1 MVAWIPAARTAM
13 KVAPFALEIARQLD
27 RQLRPH
33 VLAYQF
39 ARSVDGWVGKWT
51 SPEGGHWLVFN
62 HPSGEMLRAFPPLKR
77 SEAELV
83 EREFDRGTLEHHSD
97 LPEAKV
103 RDAAMAIRSGPG
115 RTRRRLTGGEG
126 EDEVID
132 VEVIDVDRDDPPGR

>member
-51 SPEGGHWLVFN
+51 SSEGGHWLVFN
-62 HPSGEMLRAFPPLKR
+62 SPSGELIRAFPPLKG

-83 EREFDRGTLEHHSD
+83 DREFDRKTLEHHSE
-97 LPEAKV
+97 LPEARV
-103 RDAAMAIRSGPG
+103 RDAAIAIKSGPG
-115 RTRRRLTGGEG
+115 RSRKRLTGKGD
-126 EDEVID
+126 DEIID
-132 VEVIDVDRDDPPGR
+132 VEVIDIDRDDPPR

>member
-51 SPEGGHWLVFN
+51 SSEGGHWLVFN
-62 HPSGEMLRAFPPLKR
+62 HPAGELLRAFPPLGT
-77 SEAELV
+77 AETDVV
-83 EREFDRGTLEHHSD
+83 ERELDRGTLAHHSE

-103 RDAAMAIRSGPG
+103 RDAALAIRGGPG
-115 RTRRRLTGGEG
+115 RSRRRLSGSQEA
-126 EDEVID
+126 DEIID
-132 VEVIDVDRDDPPGR
+132 VEVIDIDRDDPSGR

>member
-51 SPEGGHWLVFN
+51 SSEGGHWLVFN
-62 HPSGEMLRAFPPLKR
+62 SPSGELLRAFPPLMR

-83 EREFDRGTLEHHSD
+83 AREFDRGTLEHHSD
-97 LPEAKV
+97 LPEARV
-103 RDAAMAIRSGPG
+103 RDAAIAIKSGPG
-115 RTRRRLTGGEG
+115 RSRRRLTGKGDHEI
-126 EDEVID
+126 ID
-132 VEVIDVDRDDPPGR
+132 VEVIDIDRDDPPTP